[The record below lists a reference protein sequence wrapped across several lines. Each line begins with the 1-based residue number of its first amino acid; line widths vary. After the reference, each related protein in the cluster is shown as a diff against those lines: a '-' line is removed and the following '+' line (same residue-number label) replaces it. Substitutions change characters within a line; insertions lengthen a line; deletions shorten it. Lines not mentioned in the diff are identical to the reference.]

1 LHIFLAWRA
10 RFLFRIER
18 PAEFPEKLVHTPFA
32 VSVGVS
38 SSAVYAADSAD
49 VTAGADPSR
58 RYPVKIQNAN
68 VAIDMEHLVFAGDAP
83 FALGDLHLLAD
94 DVHDWNTKG
103 NIVAVFHGDAAYV
116 ALNDDAY
123 NVVRHV
129 TTGNLYKEHM
139 AQLMKE
145 GVEIELCGA
154 SAKGNHRGNSNL
166 LSGVKV
172 NANAMVRLTQLERD
186 GYKMIYD

>member
-1 LHIFLAWRA
+1 
-10 RFLFRIER
+10 
-18 PAEFPEKLVHTPFA
+18 
-32 VSVGVS
+32 
-38 SSAVYAADSAD
+38 
-49 VTAGADPSR
+49 
-58 RYPVKIQNAN
+58 
-68 VAIDMEHLVFAGDAP
+68 MEHLVFAGDAP

-186 GYKMIYD
+186 GYKMI